1 MIAEKI
7 EVLKLQLRIAE
18 QSKIIN
24 QVENKIQLF
33 Q

>member
-1 MIAEKI
+1 MIAEKS